1 MSDLKMQTARGGLIF
16 AAITFAMR
24 PLAMALAIYQARLL
38 TPEDFGLVAL
48 AMLLLATANLFTD
61 VGMKSAL
68 VQTDHDIHKAAHYA
82 FVIVFG
88 ASVIFTSL
96 VIVLARPLASILG
109 GGASLVTILRWM
121 AVYILVDGLLVV
133 PEALLRRNL
142 RFKALGLSQLPSEIF
157 STVIT
162 IILALMGMGVWSL
175 VMGTL
180 GGQLLKTSYLWYS
193 YRPWI
198 WLRPQKWDKEIVRSL
213 FRFGIPTMGGGGFRF
228 IQDQIDTW
236 IIGRQLGPVSV
247 GLYSKAFSLTTRL
260 GTMLTSSIFGNV
272 LFPSYSKIKEDI
284 PRLTRAYLKSN
295 KMVLLIIV
303 PLSIGLAITAP
314 LLVSVLLGDQWIP
327 MIRVW
332 QLFALYGLTRPIS
345 VNSSPIFLAVGQPR
359 RNISAST
366 VLLLVMVPSL
376 LLLIGP
382 YGIEGAAVA
391 VSGAHFITMF
401 FNVYQVNKILPGTA
415 RQTLK
420 QSIPFLVSGVM
431 MAVGLLL
438 LQDPILY
445 LAGGP
450 NSLALLLQITVSALI
465 YVAMILLLQRDLVI
479 ETYELVILALRID
492 RRWPRLLPAQL
503 RSRK

>member
-16 AAITFAMR
+16 ASITFVMR
-24 PLAMALAIYQARLL
+24 PLAMVLAVYQARLL

-48 AMLLLATANLFTD
+48 AMLLLGTTNLFTD
-61 VGMKSAL
+61 IGMKSAL
-68 VQTDHDIHKAAHYA
+68 VQTSHDINKAAHYV

-88 ASVIFTSL
+88 GSVIFTGL
-96 VIVLARPLASILG
+96 VILLANPLANLLG
-109 GGASLVTILRWM
+109 GGPALATILRWM
-121 AVYILVDGLLVV
+121 AVFITVDGLLVV
-133 PEALLRRNL
+133 PESLLRRDL
-142 RFKALGLSQLPSEIF
+142 RFKQLGLSQLPGEII
-157 STVIT
+157 STAIT

-175 VMGTL
+175 VIGTM
-180 GGQLLKTSYLWYS
+180 GGQLLKAMYLWYS

-198 WLRPQKWDKEIVRSL
+198 WLRPQKWDREIVSSL
-213 FRFGIPTMGGGGFRF
+213 FRFGIPTMSGGGFRF
-228 IQDQIDTW
+228 VQDQIDTW

-272 LFPSYSKIKEDI
+272 LFPSYAKIKEDI

-295 KMVLLIIV
+295 KMVLLMIV

-314 LLVSVLLGDQWIP
+314 LLVSVLLGEQWIP

-332 QLFALYGLTRPIS
+332 QLFSLYGLTRPIS

-376 LLLIGP
+376 LFLIGP
-382 YGIEGAAVA
+382 YGIEGAAIA

-401 FNVYQVNKILPGTA
+401 FNIYQVNQILPGTG
-415 RQTLK
+415 RQTLI
-420 QSIPFLVSGVM
+420 QSLPFLASGVT
-431 MAVGLLL
+431 MALGLLL
-438 LQDPILY
+438 LKNPILY

-450 NSLALLLQITVSALI
+450 NLLALLLQIVISAII
-465 YVAMILLLQRDLVI
+465 YVAMILLLQRDLVL
-479 ETYELVILALRID
+479 ETYELVIVALRIE